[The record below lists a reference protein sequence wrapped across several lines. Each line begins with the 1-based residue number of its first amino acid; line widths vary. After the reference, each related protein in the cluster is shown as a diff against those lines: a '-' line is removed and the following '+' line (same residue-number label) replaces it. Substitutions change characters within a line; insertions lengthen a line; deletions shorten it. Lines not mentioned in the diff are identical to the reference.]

1 MSINDTEERRDFRSR
16 RTALLV
22 LGLMTIIFIILS
34 AFSFLPSRNQ
44 VLPETVEYA
53 GMFEAIEGK
62 RVFQAYNCMG
72 CHTIVGNGGYF
83 GPDIT
88 NTFDIAGPAW
98 LAAFIPSAASW
109 PTEAAVRVQLATP
122 EVIAE
127 IGEMSIEEYYERYP
141 GAYERVHRRGGLD
154 TLMPNLTFREGEV
167 SEIIAF
173 FKYTAEMDNA
183 GWPPVPK
190 VNGLEHPLATPL
202 VVASTAPVSA
212 GVETGGAEAL
222 PEPDLDGEAIAT
234 STGCLACHSTG
245 TNAVVGPGWGGLYN
259 RTVTLSD
266 GSTVVAD
273 EDYLYES
280 IVDPNAKIVDGFAS
294 GLMPPYGAVLSDEE
308 IAAIITF
315 IATLEGAQ

>member
-141 GAYERVHRRGGLD
+141 GAYERVHRRGGLK
-154 TLMPNLTFREGEV
+154 TLMPNLTFRAGEV

-173 FKYTAEMDNA
+173 FKYTAAMDNS

-202 VVASTAPVSA
+202 IVASTAPVS
-212 GVETGGAEAL
+212 TSAESTS
-222 PEPDLDGEAIAT
+222 PEPTAEPALDGQAIAT
-234 STGCLACHSTG
+234 NTGCLACHSTG

-266 GSTVVAD
+266 GSTTVAD

-294 GLMPPYGAVLSDEE
+294 GLMPPYGAVLSDAE

-315 IATLEGAQ
+315 IASLEGAQ